1 MTIAL
6 FVLQTRSFVVKVI
19 VQRKSLMTALC
30 NSLQAFN
37 VVFQKAIDRAE
48 PAEEV
53 KFRVNN
59 LIDCI
64 TFSVFIY
71 TTRGLFEKDKLIFT
85 AQVAF
90 QVSDQRLS
98 SLNPLRPNN
107 DLSQTSHYNIKG
119 VSVSEVMRIENMIT
133 QVHCY

>member
-1 MTIAL
+1 M
-6 FVLQTRSFVVKVI
+6 
-19 VQRKSLMTALC
+19 
-30 NSLQAFN
+30 
-37 VVFQKAIDRAE
+37 VFQKAIDRAE

-90 QVSDQRLS
+90 QVMQRYLY
-98 SLNPLRPNN
+98 
-107 DLSQTSHYNIKG
+107 TG
-119 VSVSEVMRIENMIT
+119 VSELCKSKRS
-133 QVHCY
+133 

>member
-1 MTIAL
+1 M
-6 FVLQTRSFVVKVI
+6 
-19 VQRKSLMTALC
+19 
-30 NSLQAFN
+30 
-37 VVFQKAIDRAE
+37 VFQKAIDRAE

-90 QVSDQRLS
+90 QVMRRYLY
-98 SLNPLRPNN
+98 
-107 DLSQTSHYNIKG
+107 TG
-119 VSVSEVMRIENMIT
+119 VSELFKSKRG
-133 QVHCY
+133 

>member
-1 MTIAL
+1 VHVYA
-6 FVLQTRSFVVKVI
+6 
-19 VQRKSLMTALC
+19 SL
-30 NSLQAFN
+30 NSDPKYLHIFQAFN

-53 KFRVNN
+53 KLRVNN

-90 QVSDQRLS
+90 QVRNARVNSWFPSHLS
-98 SLNPLRPNN
+98 KEKHLK
-107 DLSQTSHYNIKG
+107 QIKNEG
-119 VSVSEVMRIENMIT
+119 
-133 QVHCY
+133 